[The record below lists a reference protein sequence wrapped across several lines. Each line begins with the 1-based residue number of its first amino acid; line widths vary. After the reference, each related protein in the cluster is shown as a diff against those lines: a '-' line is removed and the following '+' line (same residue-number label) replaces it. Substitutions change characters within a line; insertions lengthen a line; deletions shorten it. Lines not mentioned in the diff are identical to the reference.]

1 MTGQPLQGICQIF
14 VSHSSEDADLCKR
27 ITGLL
32 EDAGLQVWIAPRNIR
47 AGESYGEQIMLGLES
62 SQFVLL
68 VLSEAANQSKFV
80 AREIERAVSLGK
92 VVIPLR
98 IQDVQPNKSMAL
110 FVSSAHWVDAIGQ
123 PLDAAVHE
131 VVQSVRA
138 AQQVPGDVG
147 ATPQRQGW
155 MAQARRHVRKAKGW
169 VVAVAGAG
177 AVLSGLVGYYT
188 TYKTV
193 ASGTSAVTLPTA
205 ATSEINPLSIAVL
218 PFANLTGDT
227 SQTFVADGLT
237 ASVTSDLVRIRD
249 ALVINATTAA
259 AFKDK
264 GSDLQQLGTTL
275 GVRFIL
281 QGSVQ
286 RNGTKIRIHAQLADT
301 RSNVQLW
308 TESFDGD
315 ASDLFALQDQVT
327 TRIGNS
333 IGREMVIV
341 SARDSEKSK
350 GSVKVNDLILR
361 ARAMQLSPRTL
372 SWFENVERIYG
383 EVLTLDS
390 SNVNAL
396 AGLGNTMI
404 FRASYFGHTL
414 DAQSLKKYYEEG
426 LKFVAQAKLLD
437 PDFSVPYIGLAL
449 YAEAHGDYAAQLA
462 AAKKVKELSPKD
474 QRSANLMA
482 HTLLMG
488 GDAKQGLVAI
498 HDAMGLDP
506 RHPIDQVLFNTGWA
520 YFMLGDYDASI
531 AWYQKTIEA
540 NPTYIDAYG
549 WIAMA
554 YAMKGDDA
562 RAREFTAKLKQA
574 DPKGSFV
581 TRRRPL
587 SAGPAAYQDFY
598 DKKYLPAAKKAGI
611 I

>member
-1 MTGQPLQGICQIF
+1 MTDQLAGSIGLIF
-14 VSHSSEDADLCKR
+14 ISHSSEDADLCKR

-32 EDAGLQVWIAPRNIR
+32 EDAGLGVWIAPRDIR
-47 AGESYGEQIMLGLES
+47 AGASYGEQIMLGLES

-80 AREIERAVSLGK
+80 VREIERGVSLGK

-98 IQDVQPNKSMAL
+98 IQDIKPNKSMEL
-110 FVSSAHWVDAIGQ
+110 FVSSAHWVDAIAQ
-123 PLDAAVHE
+123 PLEAAVHE
-131 VVQSVRA
+131 VVQAVKA
-138 AQQVPGDVG
+138 AQLTPVDLGG
-147 ATPQRQGW
+147 TPQRQGW

-193 ASGTSAVTLPTA
+193 ASGTSAVTIPTA

-218 PFANLTGDT
+218 PFANLTGET
-227 SQTFVADGLT
+227 SQAYVADGLT

-249 ALVINATTAA
+249 ALVINAATAA

-264 GSDLQQLGTTL
+264 GTDLQQLGTTL

-286 RNGTKIRIHAQLADT
+286 RSGTKIRINAQLADT

-350 GSVKVNDLILR
+350 GNVKVNDLILR
-361 ARAMQLSPRTL
+361 ARAMQLSPRTP
-372 SWFENVERIYG
+372 SWFENVEGIYR
-383 EVLTLDS
+383 EVLALEPD
-390 SNVNAL
+390 NVNAL
-396 AGLGNTMI
+396 VGLGNTMI
-404 FRASYFGHTL
+404 FRALYFGHTL
-414 DAQSLKKYYEEG
+414 DAQGQKKYYEQG
-426 LKFVAQAKLLD
+426 YKAVAQAKLLD
-437 PDFSVPYIGLAL
+437 PDFALLYIGLAL
-449 YAEAHGDYAAQLA
+449 YSEAHGDYAAQLA
-462 AAKKVKELSPKD
+462 AAKKVKELAPKD

-498 HDAMGLDP
+498 REAMSLDP

-520 YFMLGDYDASI
+520 YFMLGDYDTSI
-531 AWYQKTIEA
+531 GWYQKAIEA
-540 NPTYIDAYG
+540 NPTYTDAYG

-554 YAMKGDDA
+554 YAMKGEDA
-562 RAREFTAKLKQA
+562 KAREYTAKLKQA

-587 SAGPAAYQDFY
+587 SAGPSAYQDFY